1 MQRLDKA
8 LLVDAQQVSFDI
20 DTRATN
26 LELIADKAAELR
38 LMIEAALDPLDM
50 SPDIDWLKA
59 EVERFKLA
67 CKGVRA

>member
-8 LLVDAQQVSFDI
+8 SLADAQEISFDFEGK
-20 DTRATN
+20 TKR
-26 LELIADKAAELR
+26 LELIREWRDELR
-38 LMIEAALDPLDM
+38 LMIEAAFNPLDM

-67 CKGVRA
+67 CKGACA